1 MPSPRDWRSSFGA
14 LLLPLA
20 LLTACGA
27 EDPPRL
33 TDSGPRRAE
42 IPHQDQRTPAS
53 GAVLAAI
60 GRQSFDGPVAFRC
73 VLHDERG
80 LQVNFRTSDPDL
92 PTVAVR
98 IQEFQGA
105 GPYRARLFVTGRSR
119 TGALVTSTG
128 EANVQ
133 VKQKDRPGGE
143 GAVALLSGTFEGDYS
158 GGAGKGS
165 IQGRFGLCG
174 YSGSRGGSPAPLAA
188 ASGATG
194 VAGAE
199 DEETSG
205 P

>member
-1 MPSPRDWRSSFGA
+1 
-14 LLLPLA
+14 
-20 LLTACGA
+20 
-27 EDPPRL
+27 
-33 TDSGPRRAE
+33 
-42 IPHQDQRTPAS
+42 
-53 GAVLAAI
+53 VLAAI
-60 GRQSFDGPVAFRC
+60 GRQSFEGPAAFRC

-98 IQEFQGA
+98 IEDFQGA

-128 EANVQ
+128 EANVK
-133 VKQKDRPGGE
+133 VKQRDRPDAGE
-143 GAVALLSGTFEGDYS
+143 AAALLSGTFEGDYS

-165 IQGRFGLCG
+165 IEGRFGLCS
-174 YSGSRGGSPAPLAA
+174 YSVSRNGSPAPLAA
-188 ASGATG
+188 ASSRATG

-199 DEETSG
+199 ETAG

>member
-1 MPSPRDWRSSFGA
+1 MPSPRDWRSF

-20 LLTACGA
+20 LLIACGA
-27 EDPPRL
+27 EEPPRL
-33 TDSGPRRAE
+33 SDSGPRRAE
-42 IPHQDQRTPAS
+42 IPRQSQSRRAPAS

-60 GRQSFDGPVAFRC
+60 GRQSFEGPAAFRC

-98 IQEFQGA
+98 IEKFQGA
-105 GPYRARLFVTGRSR
+105 GPYRAHLFVTGRSR

-128 EANVQ
+128 EANVE
-133 VKQKDRPGGE
+133 VKQKE
-143 GAVALLSGTFEGDYS
+143 GAVALLSGKFEGDYS

-165 IQGRFGLCG
+165 IEGRFGLCG
-174 YSGSRGGSPAPLAA
+174 YPGPRDGLQAPLAA
-188 ASGATG
+188 ASRGAG
-194 VAGAE
+194 AAGAE
-199 DEETSG
+199 ETAG